1 MYQRLLSIAILAI
14 GGFAAASD
22 ALALGF
28 GHIPGSM
35 PFGQALDLSVPV
47 RLDAGESLAPGCV
60 QAEVHVG
67 EQRLAPGA
75 VVLTLERRGEARD
88 DMRLRIRSATLVQE
102 PLVAVNL
109 TVGCNGSVSRQF
121 VVFADPPDRRVAAT
135 LTAAAEVPAAPA
147 RARRCRGGVVR
158 HTAAQVAP

>member
-1 MYQRLLSIAILAI
+1 
-14 GGFAAASD
+14 
-22 ALALGF
+22 
-28 GHIPGSM
+28 M
-35 PFGQALDLSVPV
+35 PL

-75 VVLTLERRGEARD
+75 VAVTLERRGEARD
-88 DMRLRIRSATLVQE
+88 DMRLRIRSSVVVQE

-121 VVFADPPDRRVAAT
+121 VVFADPPDKPRRCRPGGRGRGSRW
-135 LTAAAEVPAAPA
+135 LQPRLRL
-147 RARRCRGGVVR
+147 RARR
-158 HTAAQVAP
+158 